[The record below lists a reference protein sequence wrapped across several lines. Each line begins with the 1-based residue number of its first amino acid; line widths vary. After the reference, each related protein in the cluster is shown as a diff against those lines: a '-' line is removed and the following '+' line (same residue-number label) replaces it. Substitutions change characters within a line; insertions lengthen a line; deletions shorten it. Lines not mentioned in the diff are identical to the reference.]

1 MTKTGKTD
9 IFFINMR
16 ILGKYR
22 LGQLSK
28 FISLFLLALCLL
40 FLSGCSG
47 KKEELPVVPP
57 VTSPL
62 TKDYIGFGVI
72 KNSFTHM
79 SADPI
84 EDSASLGYLRRGSLV
99 KVVRRQIVKTEAGFV
114 SWVLTDG
121 GTASVQGW
129 LKEEVMDIYSNESQA
144 KTASESLSK

>member
-1 MTKTGKTD
+1 
-9 IFFINMR
+9 MR